1 MLETIFSWLLSAVG
15 EGLQLFVNFFFGN
28 GNDGGLLNFTLGD
41 LYQNFPY
48 FGTAYAIL
56 QACGLGLVLAIAAVN
71 LFKVFL
77 GSLSK
82 AQDTPAQILVRA
94 ALATVLIYL
103 GGYLLSAVVGIA
115 KVPYDIFVGSDAITH
130 HFGIPDSLLTDLS
143 AAVGVGAAGLLVSLV
158 LIIAIAWNLIKL
170 LLECVERYLMVGVLV
185 YTSPLIYPFLSSA
198 ATATVFQRWVGMFC
212 GECALM
218 SLSVL
223 FTKLSISALSST
235 SGGNSVIAKLI
246 MCLTMCKIAQRVDSY
261 MQQLGIG
268 VPTTG
273 EGILGNALAVGYA
286 LKHAFGGAA
295 QKASKG
301 DALSGNNSTFGNLF
315 RGKRAY
321 NDAFA
326 QGNSP
331 ADSRAA
337 RKAAR
342 DYAKTP
348 AGDWGMNQFTPRN
361 ANAVA
366 TAKRSQESAA
376 AWQEKVQR
384 QSGPVGENGG
394 GRTGQQD
401 FQDNAK
407 KMGMSAQ
414 QFARMNL
421 ETNGAG
427 CALIGPDGD
436 NKANFE
442 LSPEAK
448 NAGLMTSFPF
458 GDDKDGMLVGPDSAV
473 AAHIQDNFDK
483 TELTDFAP
491 DTEFHDV
498 NPASL
503 SPENLGNMKAQQEDS
518 TNAYQSTLANTLA
531 HGSPVVAQEVLFND
545 RKNISGNDTLAQAA
559 LSNTFGENLRV
570 GDQSGTAAASR
581 LSNIRAET
589 QPLYTDEAG
598 NQWGGGRVV
607 SGLCAVPGSSGRTY
621 EDGTEV
627 PKFKRLEIMDETA
640 YKQMSSIQQAQMQQ
654 IPSKNGE
661 IFYARAMDVD
671 QTQGSVEDWSR
682 AVQEGGGLQDI
693 ENPRFEQGRPVAQNI
708 AASTRYEPR
717 TDDSLPNTGRGT
729 ESSHT
734 HETPSSG
741 GETRTYE
748 RRSEDAGGAAGGERH
763 TYETPSGGGEAHSYE
778 PSARDAGA
786 ASGGSGG
793 EPRTVTQNTIINQ
806 PPSYTPAQR
815 IEVINDQS
823 SGTPASGTP
832 QTPSSPESAP
842 RSEGRQ
848 RDDGSRNG
856 GGGPK
861 PEEQGKGKKPPRV
874 GPLRDKRK

>member
-56 QACGLGLVLAIAAVN
+56 QACGLGLVLAVAAVN

-82 AQDTPAQILVRA
+82 AQDTPTQILVRA

-143 AAVGVGAAGLLVSLV
+143 VAVGVGAAGLLVSLV

-273 EGILGNALAVGYA
+273 EGILGNAMAVGYA

-366 TAKRSQESAA
+366 TAKRSQESSA

-503 SPENLGNMKAQQEDS
+503 SPENLENMKAQQEDS

-640 YKQMSSIQQAQMQQ
+640 YKQMPSIQQAQMQQ

-708 AASTRYEPR
+708 AASTRYEPH

-729 ESSHT
+729 ESSRT
-734 HETPSSG
+734 HETPSGG
-741 GETRTYE
+741 GETHTYE
-748 RRSEDAGGAAGGERH
+748 RRSEDAGGAAGGERR

-778 PSARDAGA
+778 PPARDAGA
-786 ASGGSGG
+786 ASGGSDG

-806 PPSYTPAQR
+806 PPSYTPTQR

>member
-1 MLETIFSWLLSAVG
+1 
-15 EGLQLFVNFFFGN
+15 
-28 GNDGGLLNFTLGD
+28 
-41 LYQNFPY
+41 
-48 FGTAYAIL
+48 
-56 QACGLGLVLAIAAVN
+56 
-71 LFKVFL
+71 
-77 GSLSK
+77 
-82 AQDTPAQILVRA
+82 
-94 ALATVLIYL
+94 
-103 GGYLLSAVVGIA
+103 
-115 KVPYDIFVGSDAITH
+115 
-130 HFGIPDSLLTDLS
+130 
-143 AAVGVGAAGLLVSLV
+143 
-158 LIIAIAWNLIKL
+158 
-170 LLECVERYLMVGVLV
+170 
-185 YTSPLIYPFLSSA
+185 
-198 ATATVFQRWVGMFC
+198 
-212 GECALM
+212 
-218 SLSVL
+218 
-223 FTKLSISALSST
+223 
-235 SGGNSVIAKLI
+235 
-246 MCLTMCKIAQRVDSY
+246 
-261 MQQLGIG
+261 
-268 VPTTG
+268 
-273 EGILGNALAVGYA
+273 
-286 LKHAFGGAA
+286 
-295 QKASKG
+295 
-301 DALSGNNSTFGNLF
+301 
-315 RGKRAY
+315 
-321 NDAFA
+321 
-326 QGNSP
+326 
-331 ADSRAA
+331 
-337 RKAAR
+337 
-342 DYAKTP
+342 
-348 AGDWGMNQFTPRN
+348 
-361 ANAVA
+361 
-366 TAKRSQESAA
+366 
-376 AWQEKVQR
+376 
-384 QSGPVGENGG
+384 
-394 GRTGQQD
+394 
-401 FQDNAK
+401 
-407 KMGMSAQ
+407 MSAQ

-483 TELTDFAP
+483 AELTDFAP

-503 SPENLGNMKAQQEDS
+503 SPENLENMKAQQEDS

-708 AASTRYEPR
+708 AASTRYEPH

-729 ESSHT
+729 ESSRT
-734 HETPSSG
+734 HETPSGG
-741 GETRTYE
+741 GETHTYE
-748 RRSEDAGGAAGGERH
+748 RRSEDAGGAAGGERR

-778 PSARDAGA
+778 PPARDAGA
-786 ASGGSGG
+786 ASGGSDG

-806 PPSYTPAQR
+806 PPSYTPTQR

-874 GPLRDKRK
+874 GPLRNKQK